1 MQQFFLTKI
10 FILME
15 YNSFYKKIVK
25 GKTIVLLHGF
35 LESCEIW
42 NDVAQELKKDCLCI
56 IPDLL
61 GHGKTPVISKI
72 HTMEMM
78 AEHINSILETEKI
91 EECILV
97 GHSMGGYV
105 SLAFAEKYPQKV
117 KGIILMNST
126 PLPDSDEKKANRER
140 VANAVDN
147 DKTFFIR
154 NSVTNLFSEENKIL
168 MKEKIEDVIKI
179 AAQTPNEGIK
189 AASLGMKERPDR
201 TLILKSLSVPKHFI
215 LGKKDALIPYE
226 ELATLAKEIGA
237 TYSLL
242 EGGHMSYIE
251 NKTETIAILKNF
263 FDEI

>member
-1 MQQFFLTKI
+1 
-10 FILME
+10 ME
-15 YNSFYKKIVK
+15 YNSFYKKIGN
-25 GKTIVLLHGF
+25 GKKLVLLHGF
-35 LESCEIW
+35 LESSEVW
-42 NDVAQELKKDCLCI
+42 DDMVKELQNDFCLI

-61 GHGKTPVISKI
+61 GHGKTPTIANI

-78 AEHINSILETEKI
+78 AEAVFSILENEQI
-91 EECILV
+91 NDAVFV

-117 KGIILMNST
+117 KGIVLMNST

-154 NSVTNLFSEENKIL
+154 NSVTNLFSEENKLL
-168 MKEKIEDVIKI
+168 MREKIEEIINI
-179 AAQTPNEGIK
+179 ASQTPAEGIK
-189 AASLGMKERPDR
+189 AASLGMKDRPDR
-201 TLILKSLSVPKHFI
+201 TLILKALHASKHFI
-215 LGKKDALIPYE
+215 IGKNDALIPYKE
-226 ELATLAKEIGA
+226 MVTLAEKIGA

-251 NKTETIAILKNF
+251 NKSETISILKNF
-263 FDEI
+263 INEI